1 MTRIIVPKHR
11 QVDVRREG
19 ARVALLVDGRE
30 VLAGDWRQFAE
41 LIKALQIQT
50 KLAEEHAN
58 RDGII
63 ADQAI
68 LTRLGAPLGLTRNP
82 AMLRE
87 AAKEAAWNTQLRRYI
102 PLKRAGGI
110 KSQAVFGTPGVIL
123 GPAPKKESE

>member
-41 LIKALQIQT
+41 LVKAIRIQVQ
-50 KLAEEHAN
+50 LAEEHEK
-58 RDGII
+58 REGII

-68 LTRLGAPLGLTRNP
+68 LTRLGTPLGLTRNP

-87 AAKEAAWNTQLRRYI
+87 AANEAAWNTKLRRYI

-123 GPAPKKESE
+123 GPAPDKEK